1 MSFAHESA
9 TSTGFLGGVRPGGH
23 TRATD
28 SNDGMVILWALTG
41 LNYLQYPVEWACS
54 ITRDE
59 HGCSSAAPMKS
70 DNSPDCCNPPPS
82 ALRVRRCWWVGPSG
96 CGKSSLVRAGLL
108 LVRQHTVEVRATAHA
123 ARGLACT
130 SQPTKAHSMALGCG
144 SAQHHPDLVEFRD
157 SRDVL

>member
-1 MSFAHESA
+1 VFF
-9 TSTGFLGGVRPGGH
+9 G
-23 TRATD
+23 RAD
-28 SNDGMVILWALTG
+28 EVGQLAGLLQSPAERAEGAAL
-41 LNYLQYPVEWACS
+41 LV
-54 ITRDE
+54 
-59 HGCSSAAPMKS
+59 
-70 DNSPDCCNPPPS
+70 
-82 ALRVRRCWWVGPSG
+82 VGPSG